1 MGSVKKRNNRMGMMS
16 DKSKKIFNTLFN
28 AVFAIYPILVFYFLI
43 IKKVPVRVFSL
54 FTLALALYGF
64 ITVILNKN
72 GQKWGLSFWNSVLLM
87 VIGGVGFII
96 NLTMIPKLFSVFINV
111 ILLYNFGI
119 TLFRPPV
126 MIYRFAVLADKS
138 IPESPGQK
146 KIESYCY
153 KVTVIWVVFFIVN
166 GSIAALTVFCG
177 SDLTWAVYNNAV
189 APVMTGL
196 LFVGEFIARKI
207 MQRKLPKAA

>member
-1 MGSVKKRNNRMGMMS
+1 M
-16 DKSKKIFNTLFN
+16 
-28 AVFAIYPILVFYFLI
+28 YPILVFYFLI

-54 FTLALALYGF
+54 FTIALGLFGF
-64 ITVILNKN
+64 IAGILKKS
-72 GQKWGLSFWNSVLLM
+72 GKKYDSGFWNPLLL
-87 VIGGVGFII
+87 VIVGGAGFII
-96 NLTMIPKLFSVFINV
+96 NTDMIPKLFPVIIN
-111 ILLYNFGI
+111 IMLLFTFGI
-119 TLFRPPV
+119 TLFDPPP
-126 MIYRFAVLADKS
+126 MIYRFAILMDKS

-196 LFVGEFIARKI
+196 LFIGEFIVRKI
-207 MQRKLPKAA
+207 VQRKLPKAA